1 MAGGSRCLLL
11 KGLFSI
17 EIGSG
22 SAMRASDMGLRAG
35 RGSEAGAKKEVSPQ
49 VQAVSSAKYIALQK
63 KKKKIN
69 KARFHTGTLD
79 SYKTQTL
86 TLL

>member
-1 MAGGSRCLLL
+1 ML

-22 SAMRASDMGLRAG
+22 SAMRASDMGLTAG

-49 VQAVSSAKYIALQK
+49 VQAVSAAKYIALQK
-63 KKKKIN
+63 KKKN
-69 KARFHTGTLD
+69 
-79 SYKTQTL
+79 Q
-86 TLL
+86 

>member
-1 MAGGSRCLLL
+1 ML

-49 VQAVSSAKYIALQK
+49 VQAVSAAKYIALQK
-63 KKKKIN
+63 KKKKN
-69 KARFHTGTLD
+69 
-79 SYKTQTL
+79 Q
-86 TLL
+86 